1 VENLKGVDEVTSFEA
16 LLLWYPAFFLLLGI
30 VLGLFFKT
38 SRLNALLFV
47 ILGFLLSNFAFF
59 YLTEGG
65 FAGIER
71 DASGKGLAV
80 FSELSFTET
89 LSFLVT
95 PSIYT
100 FIYVVLLLMSFL
112 AVNRIKKGRSKS
124 VSM

>member
-1 VENLKGVDEVTSFEA
+1 VDEVTSFEA

-30 VLGLFFKT
+30 VLGLFLKT
-38 SRLNALLFV
+38 SRLNALLIV
-47 ILGFLLSNFAFF
+47 ILGFLLSNLTFF

-80 FSELSFTET
+80 FSELSFTEI
-89 LSFLVT
+89 LSYLVT

-100 FIYVVLLLMSFL
+100 FIYVVLLLLSFL
-112 AVNRIKKGRSKS
+112 AFNRIKKKSKS